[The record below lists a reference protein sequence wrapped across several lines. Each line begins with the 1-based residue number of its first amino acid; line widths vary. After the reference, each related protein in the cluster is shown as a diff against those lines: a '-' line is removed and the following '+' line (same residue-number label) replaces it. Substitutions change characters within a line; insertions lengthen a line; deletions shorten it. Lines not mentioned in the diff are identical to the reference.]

1 MMLTRRTFGKLA
13 LAAAPAA
20 RALASPKIDSK
31 IGGVQIGAQ
40 TYSFRDRGLDD
51 AIQGMVDCGIGE
63 CELFQGHVEPKGSR
77 EVLREWR
84 TSTPLT
90 VFEGV
95 RKKFDAAGIQLFAY
109 CYNFNDSYTDAEIE
123 RGFEMA
129 KALGVGVMT
138 ASATLSSAKR
148 AAPLADKHK
157 IKVAMHGHSNTK
169 NPNEFA
175 KPESFAQAQEMS
187 KYFYTNLD
195 IGHFYA
201 AAYDPVAYIQ
211 EHHDKILVLHLKD
224 RKRPENG
231 ANLPWGEGETPIK
244 DVLLLLKKNKWRI
257 PANIE
262 YEYGKEGM
270 DTVAEVK
277 KCFQYCKEALA

>member
-1 MMLTRRTFGKLA
+1 MNMTRRHFGRIA
-13 LAAAPAA
+13 LAAAPAT
-20 RALASPKIDSK
+20 RALAARIDSR
-31 IGGVQIGAQ
+31 IAGVQIGAQ
-40 TYSFRDRGLDD
+40 SYSFRDRPLDE
-51 AIQGMVDCGIGE
+51 AIEGMVDCDIGE
-63 CELFQGHVEPKGSR
+63 CELYQGHVEPKGSR

-84 TSTPLT
+84 QSAPLT
-90 VFEGV
+90 VFEAV

-109 CYNFNDSYTDAEIE
+109 CYNFKDDYTDAEIE

-129 KALGVGVMT
+129 KALGVGVIT
-138 ASATLSSAKR
+138 ASATLTAAQR
-148 AAPLADKHK
+148 AAPIADKHK
-157 IKVAMHGHSNTK
+157 IKVAMHGHSEINK
-169 NPNEFA
+169 PNEFST
-175 KPESFAQAQEMS
+175 PESFAKAQAMS
-187 KYFYTNLD
+187 KNFYTNLD

-201 AAYDPVAYIQ
+201 AGYDPAPYIQ

-231 ANLPWGEGETPIK
+231 ANLPWGEGDTPIK
-244 DVLLLLKKNKWRI
+244 EVLQLLKKNRWRI

-277 KCFQYCKEALA
+277 KCFQYCKDALA

>member
-20 RALASPKIDSK
+20 RALAAPKIDSK
-31 IGGVQIGAQ
+31 IAGVQIGAQ
-40 TYSFRDRGLDD
+40 SYSFRDMSLDD

-63 CELFQGHVEPKGSR
+63 CELYQGHVEPKGSA

-84 TSTPLT
+84 TTAPLA

-129 KALGVGVMT
+129 KALGVSVIT
-138 ASATLSSAKR
+138 ASSTLSAAKR
-148 AAPLADKHK
+148 AAPIADKHK
-157 IKVAMHGHSNTK
+157 IKVAMHGHSNIK
-169 NPNEFA
+169 DPNEFA
-175 KPESFAQAQEMS
+175 TPESFARAQEMS
-187 KYFYTNLD
+187 KNYYTNLD

-201 AAYDPVAYIQ
+201 AGYDPVAYIQ
-211 EHHDKILVLHLKD
+211 EHHDRILVLHLKD

-231 ANLPWGEGETPIK
+231 ANLPWGEGDTPIK
-244 DVLLLLKKNKWRI
+244 DVLQLLKKKQWRI

-277 KCFQYCKEALA
+277 KCFQYCKDALA